1 METTHSPVETTHS
14 TVELHTVLRKLHTVL
29 RTLHTAPWKL
39 HTALRKLHTAPW
51 KLLRGLWKLHTAIC
65 KTSRRRFVFTASF
78 LSIFIQCVSCCE
90 KSPKNIHIFYH
101 CRPSPERQRARR
113 QTLHPCCLLWPSRS
127 PTSSSNSGVV
137 PRNFAFAVKQPSA
150 QANEWS
156 DKFEHER

>member
-1 METTHSPVETTHS
+1 METTHS
-14 TVELHTVLRKLHTVL
+14 TVELHTVLR
-29 RTLHTAPWKL
+29 KL

-65 KTSRRRFVFTASF
+65 KTSRRRFVSLLVCF
-78 LSIFIQCVSCCE
+78 LSIFIQFVSCCE

-101 CRPSPERQRARR
+101 CRPSPEQQRARR

-127 PTSSSNSGVV
+127 PTSSSNSGIV